1 MKMLG
6 VVLVIVLVG
15 LATIGCATDRM
26 VYVQPECSIP
36 PMPAPPEVTAL
47 DLDPL
52 SDDVY
57 WRVLRRDREL
67 TDSLLEHRAVLREV
81 CQPAAMYNAAP

>member
-1 MKMLG
+1 MKMLAG
-6 VVLVIVLVG
+6 VLVIGLVVS
-15 LATIGCATDRM
+15 AMTGCATDRL
-26 VYVQPECSIP
+26 VYVQPECSLP
-36 PMPAPPEVTAL
+36 VMPAPPEVTAL

-52 SDDVY
+52 SDDIY

-81 CQPAAMYNAAP
+81 CQSQGP